1 MFYDYVKIYVK
12 GGDGG
17 NGMVAFRREKFVPY
31 GGPAG
36 GDGGRG
42 GSVVFVGDESL
53 NTLIDFKYKQHYKA
67 PRGINGQNKSMH
79 GKAGCDMVVKVP
91 VGTIVRDDTTNEI
104 IADITEKDQRVVVAK
119 GGRGGRGNIRFANAK
134 DKAPEIAERGEPG
147 DEHWLRLELKLIA
160 DVGLVGMPN
169 AGKST
174 IISKISD
181 AKPKIADYPFTTIVP
196 NLGVVKLE
204 PGVSFVVAD
213 VPGLIKGA
221 HTGLGLGHR
230 FLRHVERTKVILHVL
245 DMSESETRTPWD
257 DFETINNELKLYR
270 EDLVDR
276 VQVIVANKMDMPGAE
291 ENLVELKKRLGDKY
305 EIFPISAL
313 AGEGLKSLMYHAYEL
328 LKEAPKPA
336 PVSADEMKTVKVE
349 AKEDF
354 TVTKDEDG
362 VWVVQGERIEKLIIM
377 TDWESDASV
386 RRVQHIMNKMGIDDG
401 LRKAGAKDGDPVRIG
416 DIEFDFAD

>member
-12 GGDGG
+12 GGNGG

-42 GSVVFVGDESL
+42 ANVVFVGDESL

-67 PRGINGQNKSMH
+67 PNGVNGQSKSMH
-79 GKAGCDMVVKVP
+79 GKAGCDMIVKVP
-91 VGTIVRDDTTNEI
+91 VGTIVRDDDTGEI
-104 IADITEKDQRVVVAK
+104 IADITEQGQRVIVAR
-119 GGRGGRGNIRFANAK
+119 GGRGGRGNIHFANASN
-134 DKAPEIAERGEPG
+134 KAPEIAEKGEPG
-147 DEHWLRLELKLIA
+147 QEHWLRLELKLIA

-196 NLGVVKLE
+196 NLGVVQLE

-230 FLRHVERTKVILHVL
+230 FLRHVERTRVILHVL
-245 DMSESETRTPWD
+245 DMSGTNEKTPWD
-257 DFETINNELKLYR
+257 DFDTINNELKLYR
-270 EDLVDR
+270 QDLAERLQIV
-276 VQVIVANKMDMPGAE
+276 VANKMDMPNAE
-291 ENLVELKKRLGDKY
+291 ENLVELEKHLQGKY
-305 EIFPISAL
+305 EIFPVSAL
-313 AGEGLKSLMYHAYEL
+313 NGEGLKKLMYHTYEL
-328 LKEAPKPA
+328 LKNAPVPA
-336 PVSADEMKTVKVE
+336 PVLGAMKIVKVE
-349 AKEDF
+349 AKEEF
-354 TVTKDEDG
+354 TVNKSEDG
-362 VWVVQGERIEKLIIM
+362 AWLITGDKIEKLILM
-377 TDWESDASV
+377 TNWESDEST
-386 RRVQHIMNKMGIDDG
+386 RRMQHIMNKMGIDDA
-401 LRKAGAKDGDPVRIG
+401 LRNAGAKDGDLVRIA
-416 DIEFDFAD
+416 DTEFDFAD